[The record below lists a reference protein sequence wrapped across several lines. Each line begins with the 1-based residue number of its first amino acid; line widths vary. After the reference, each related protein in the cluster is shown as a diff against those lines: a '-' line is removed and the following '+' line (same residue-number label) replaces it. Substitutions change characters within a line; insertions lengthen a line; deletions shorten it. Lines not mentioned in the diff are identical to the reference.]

1 MTAADYEA
9 DGLRTC
15 ATEKANR
22 GKGDNGVEENNV
34 FGLIAI
40 PEALLRF
47 QEPYCDAQ
55 QHADPLGGGHG
66 RSRRDRGVLIRRGG
80 ARC

>member
-1 MTAADYEA
+1 
-9 DGLRTC
+9 
-15 ATEKANR
+15 
-22 GKGDNGVEENNV
+22 VEENNV